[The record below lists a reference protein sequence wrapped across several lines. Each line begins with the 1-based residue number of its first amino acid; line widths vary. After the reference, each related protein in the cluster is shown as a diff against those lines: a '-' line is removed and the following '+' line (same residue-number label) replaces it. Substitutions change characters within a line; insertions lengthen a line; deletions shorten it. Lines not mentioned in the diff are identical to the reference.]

1 MIFAT
6 SAMKKAPSLLALSG
20 LILALFPAS
29 APTAPQGRPQRP
41 ALIRDTDAAEGKE
54 EPTVEKEKPYDP
66 LMAEKT
72 LKIGDFY
79 LKRKNYAAA
88 AERYIEAL
96 QYQPDMVDAFDALG
110 KAYEKMGDWAK
121 ATAVYKDFI
130 SKNPDS
136 PKIPDFR
143 AKLARLEKKS

>member
-1 MIFAT
+1 M
-6 SAMKKAPSLLALSG
+6 
-20 LILALFPAS
+20 LILAGLTLLLIPA
-29 APTAPQGRPQRP
+29 AGVAEPPGRPQRP
-41 ALIRDTDAAEGKE
+41 ALIRDTDAAEGKD
-54 EPTVEKEKPYDP
+54 EPAVEKEKPYDP

-79 LKRKNYAAA
+79 MKRKNFAAA

-96 QYQPDMVDAFDALG
+96 QYQPDLVDAFDALG

-136 PKIPDFR
+136 PKTPEFR
-143 AKLARLEKKS
+143 TKLARLEKKS